1 MRISSSFLSLLSI
14 GQPGRRNSISCTLA
28 IPARYAISSGT
39 ISNMKLLQL
48 FLLIFFFVS
57 SQAQTSKTYQTDLT
71 ELQNILKKTP
81 SYKDQIKG
89 QTLTDYNSL
98 FEKLLNDPV
107 RNVSDY
113 KYFYNLTQL
122 FFPIR
127 DNHLT
132 FYQIANF
139 PSPADFPTFKGNLD
153 SLKSVL
159 TTKPLDSL
167 EGIYHYDK
175 YYSVGLFKAG
185 NAEYIG
191 VVLDTEI
198 SNWEKGQIA
207 IHLYEYLPNYFKAI
221 YAHPKFKNYILYPIE
236 RFTHHSLVN
245 SYFYSSF
252 SEKIYSK
259 INYEKDFTNL
269 PKNIVDFGF
278 KNIETGIQYLHIK
291 HFSADRVKMQ
301 KSKEF
306 YDSIK
311 NLLTEPNLILDL
323 RNNDGGANKVSKKFL
338 TLIKQYTKN
347 GQVYVLINN
356 GTLSQ
361 GEIFT
366 LQLKQLQNVKTL
378 GQTTK
383 GMLTYGSNYGKR
395 VKLPSQS
402 FEVYIT
408 DMKGK
413 GAKKLLPYENIG
425 IIPDIILTDTK
436 DWIAQTIDI
445 IRK

>member
-1 MRISSSFLSLLSI
+1 
-14 GQPGRRNSISCTLA
+14 
-28 IPARYAISSGT
+28 
-39 ISNMKLLQL
+39 MKLL
-48 FLLIFFFVS
+48 LIFILTVFFIS
-57 SQAQTSKTYQTDLT
+57 AQAQTSRLYQTDLT
-71 ELQNILKKTP
+71 ELYTILQKTP

-89 QTLTDYNSL
+89 QKRIDYNRL
-98 FEKLLNDPV
+98 FQKLLNDSV
-107 RNVSDY
+107 NNISAY
-113 KYFYNLTQL
+113 KYFYNLAQL

-127 DNHLT
+127 DNHLA

-139 PSPADFPTFKGNLD
+139 PSPSDFPSFSGNLD
-153 SLKSVL
+153 SLKSAL
-159 TTKPLDSL
+159 SKRPLDSI
-167 EGIYHYDK
+167 EGIYHYDT
-175 YYSVGLFKAG
+175 YYTVGLFKTDKTA
-185 NAEYIG
+185 YIG

-207 IHLYEYLPNYFKAI
+207 IYLYEDSPNRFKAI
-221 YAHPKFKNYILYPIE
+221 YAHPKSKNYNLHQIE
-236 RFTHHSLVN
+236 KFSHHSLVN

-252 SEKIYSK
+252 SEKVYSK
-259 INYEKDFTNL
+259 ITQEIDFVNL
-269 PKNIVDFGF
+269 PKSIQDFSI
-278 KNIETGIQYLHIK
+278 KKIEPGIQYLHIK
-291 HFSADRVKMQ
+291 HFSADGIKMQ
-301 KSKEF
+301 KSNAF

-323 RNNDGGANKVSKKFL
+323 RNNDGGANKVSRKFL
-338 TLIKQYTKN
+338 NLIRRYTRK

-356 GTLSQ
+356 GTVSQ

-413 GAKKLLPYENIG
+413 GAKKLLPYENTG
-425 IIPDIILTDTK
+425 INPDIILVDTK
-436 DWIAQTIDI
+436 DWIEQTKDI
-445 IRK
+445 IRKK

>member
-1 MRISSSFLSLLSI
+1 
-14 GQPGRRNSISCTLA
+14 
-28 IPARYAISSGT
+28 
-39 ISNMKLLQL
+39 MKFIQL
-48 FLLIFFFVS
+48 FLLTILCIS
-57 SQAQTSKTYQTDLT
+57 SQAQTINTYQTDLT
-71 ELQNILKKTP
+71 ELQSILQKTP

-89 QTLTDYNSL
+89 QSLISYNSL
-98 FEKLLNDPV
+98 FEKLLSDTVKNA
-107 RNVSDY
+107 SDY
-113 KYFYNLTQL
+113 KYFYNLAQL

-139 PSPADFPTFKGNLD
+139 PSEKDFPTFKGNLD

-167 EGIYHYDK
+167 EGIYHYDN
-175 YYSVGLFKAG
+175 YYSIGLFKVSKT
-185 NAEYIG
+185 EYVG
-191 VVLDTEI
+191 VVLGTETT
-198 SNWEKGQIA
+198 NWEKGQIA

-236 RFTHHSLVN
+236 RYTHHSLIN

-252 SEKIYSK
+252 SEKKYSK
-259 INYEKDFTNL
+259 ILQENDFTNL
-269 PKNIVDFGF
+269 PKNIEDFSF
-278 KNIETGIQYLHIK
+278 KNISKGIQYIHIK

-311 NLLTEPNLILDL
+311 NLITEPNLILDL

-338 TLIKQYTKN
+338 KLISQYTKK
-347 GQVYVLINN
+347 GQVYILVNN

-366 LQLKQLQNVKTL
+366 LQLKQLKNIKTL

-395 VKLPSQS
+395 EKLPSQS

-408 DMKGK
+408 DMKGDK
-413 GAKKLLPYENIG
+413 RLIPYENYG
-425 IIPDIILTDTK
+425 INPDIILLSTK
-436 DWIAQTIDI
+436 DWIEQTIQI
-445 IRK
+445 IRKK

>member
-1 MRISSSFLSLLSI
+1 
-14 GQPGRRNSISCTLA
+14 
-28 IPARYAISSGT
+28 
-39 ISNMKLLQL
+39 MKFLQL
-48 FLLIFFFVS
+48 FLLTIIFVT
-57 SQAQTSKTYQTDLT
+57 SQAQTNNTYKSDLI
-71 ELQNILKKTP
+71 ELQTILQKTP

-89 QTLTDYNSL
+89 QSLISYNSL
-98 FEKLLNDPV
+98 FESLLSDTVKNA
-107 RNVSDY
+107 SDY
-113 KYFYNLTQL
+113 KYFYNLAQL

-132 FYQIANF
+132 FYQTANF
-139 PSPADFPTFKGNLD
+139 PSATDFPTFKGNLD

-159 TTKPLDSL
+159 TSKPLDSL

-175 YYSVGLFKAG
+175 YYSVGLFKVDKT
-185 NAEYIG
+185 EYIG
-191 VVLDTEI
+191 VVLDTETA
-198 SNWEKGQIA
+198 NWKKGQIA

-236 RFTHHSLVN
+236 RYTHHSLIN
-245 SYFYSSF
+245 SYFYTSF

-259 INYEKDFTNL
+259 TQGQNDFTNL
-269 PKNIVDFGF
+269 PKNIADFSF
-278 KNIETGIQYLHIK
+278 KNIDTGIQYLHIK
-291 HFSADRVKMQ
+291 QFSADRVKMQ

-311 NLLTEPNLILDL
+311 NLMTEPNLILDL

-338 TLIKQYTKN
+338 KLIRQYTKN
-347 GQVYVLINN
+347 GQVYILVNN

-395 VKLPSQS
+395 EKLPSQS

-408 DMKGK
+408 DMKGDK
-413 GAKKLLPYENIG
+413 RLIPYENNG
-425 IIPDIILTDTK
+425 INPDIILLDTK
-436 DWIAQTIDI
+436 DWIEQTIEI
-445 IRK
+445 IRKK

>member
-1 MRISSSFLSLLSI
+1 
-14 GQPGRRNSISCTLA
+14 
-28 IPARYAISSGT
+28 
-39 ISNMKLLQL
+39 MKLLQL
-48 FLLIFFFVS
+48 FLLIFFFAS
-57 SQAQTSKTYQTDLT
+57 SQAQTSNTYRTDLT
-71 ELQNILKKTP
+71 ELHNILQKTP
-81 SYKDQIKG
+81 SYNDQIRG
-89 QTLTDYNSL
+89 QTLKDYNRL
-98 FEKLLNDPV
+98 FQRLLSDTV
-107 RNVSDY
+107 RNISDY
-113 KYFYNLTQL
+113 KYFYNLAQL

-139 PSPADFPTFKGNLD
+139 PSATDFPTFKGNLD

-159 TTKPLDSL
+159 TAKPLDSL

-175 YYSVGLFKAG
+175 YYSVGLFKSG
-185 NAEYIG
+185 KAEYIG

-198 SNWEKGQIA
+198 SNWNKGQIA

-259 INYEKDFTNL
+259 INHEKDFTSL
-269 PKNIVDFGF
+269 PENIAEFSF

-291 HFSADRVKMQ
+291 HFSADRAKMQ
-301 KSKEF
+301 ESKEF

-311 NLLTEPNLILDL
+311 NLLTEANLILDL

-366 LQLKQLQNVKTL
+366 LQLKQLQNVLTL

-395 VKLPSQS
+395 EKLSSQS

-413 GAKKLLPYENIG
+413 AAKKLLPYENIG
-425 IIPDIILTDTK
+425 INPDIILIDTK
-436 DWIAQTIDI
+436 DWIEQTIDI
-445 IRK
+445 IRKK

>member
-1 MRISSSFLSLLSI
+1 
-14 GQPGRRNSISCTLA
+14 
-28 IPARYAISSGT
+28 
-39 ISNMKLLQL
+39 MKILKL
-48 FLLIFFFVS
+48 FLLTFFWVTS
-57 SQAQTSKTYQTDLT
+57 HAQKNNTYQADLI
-71 ELQNILKKTP
+71 ELKEILKKTP

-89 QTLTDYNSL
+89 QRLRDYNSL
-98 FEKLLNDPV
+98 FEKLLNDTV
-107 RNVSDY
+107 SIFSDY
-113 KYFYNLTQL
+113 QYFYNIAQI

-127 DNHLT
+127 DNHLA

-139 PSPADFPTFKGNLD
+139 PSPTDFPTFKGNLD
-153 SLKSVL
+153 SLKLALS
-159 TTKPLDSL
+159 TKPLDSL

-185 NAEYIG
+185 NAKYVG

-198 SNWEKGQIA
+198 SNWKKGQIA
-207 IHLYEYLPNYFKAI
+207 IHLYEYLPQYFKAI
-221 YAHPKFKNYILYPIE
+221 YAHPKFKNYILHPIE

-252 SEKIYSK
+252 SETTYSK
-259 INYEKDFTNL
+259 INYKKDFTNL
-269 PKNIVDFGF
+269 PKNIGDFGF
-278 KNIETGIQYLHIK
+278 KNIEAGIQYLHIK

-301 KSKEF
+301 KSKDF

-311 NLLTEPNLILDL
+311 NLLTAPNLILDL

-338 TLIKQYTKN
+338 SLIKQYTKK

-356 GTLSQ
+356 STLSQ

-366 LQLKQLQNVKTL
+366 LQLKQLHNVETL

-383 GMLTYGSNYGKR
+383 GMLSYGSNYGKR

-413 GAKKLLPYENIG
+413 GAKRLLPYENIG
-425 IIPDIILTDTK
+425 ITPDIILTDTR

-445 IRK
+445 IRNK

>member
-1 MRISSSFLSLLSI
+1 MASTGTL
-14 GQPGRRNSISCTLA
+14 CTIRSHTLN
-28 IPARYAISSGT
+28 Y
-39 ISNMKLLQL
+39 MKLLK
-48 FLLIFFFVS
+48 LLLVTFFFVS
-57 SQAQTSKTYQTDLT
+57 SQAQTSNTYLTDLT
-71 ELQNILKKTP
+71 ELKNILQKTP

-89 QTLTDYNSL
+89 KTLKEYKSL
-98 FEKLLNDPV
+98 FENLLNDTV
-107 RNVSDY
+107 KTVSDY
-113 KYFYNLTQL
+113 KYFYSLAQL

-139 PSPADFPTFKGNLD
+139 PSDSDFPIFKRNLD

-159 TTKPLDSL
+159 TTRPLDSL

-175 YYSVGLFKAG
+175 YYSVGLFKVSK
-185 NAEYIG
+185 AEYVG

-198 SNWEKGQIA
+198 SNWKKGQIA
-207 IHLYEYLPNYFKAI
+207 IHLYEFLPNYFKAI
-221 YAHPKFKNYILYPIE
+221 YAHPKFKNYILHPIE
-236 RFTHHSLVN
+236 RFSHHSLVN

-252 SEKIYSK
+252 SEKTYSK
-259 INYEKDFTNL
+259 IKNDKDFINL
-269 PKNIVDFGF
+269 PKNNADFIF
-278 KNIETGIQYLHIK
+278 KNIETDVQYLHVK
-291 HFSADRVKMQ
+291 HFSAEGVKMK
-301 KSKEF
+301 KSQEF

-338 TLIKQYTKN
+338 KLIKRYTKN

-366 LQLKQLQNVKTL
+366 LQLKQFKNVKTL

-395 VKLPSQS
+395 EKLPSQS

-408 DMKGK
+408 DMKGR

-425 IIPDIILTDTK
+425 VSPDIILTDTR
-436 DWIAQTIDI
+436 DWIEQTIDI
-445 IRK
+445 IRKK

>member
-1 MRISSSFLSLLSI
+1 MPHLHKAL
-14 GQPGRRNSISCTLA
+14 TL
-28 IPARYAISSGT
+28 YAILFD
-39 ISNMKLLQL
+39 ILSNMKLLQL
-48 FLLIFFFVS
+48 IILTIFSIS
-57 SQAQTSKTYQTDLT
+57 SQAQTTNTYQTDLT
-71 ELQNILKKTP
+71 ELRNILQKTP

-89 QTLTDYNSL
+89 QDLISYNSL
-98 FEKLLNDPV
+98 FERLMSDSVNS
-107 RNVSDY
+107 VSDY
-113 KYFYNLTQL
+113 KYFYNLAQL

-139 PSPADFPTFKGNLD
+139 PSAVDFPTFRGNID

-159 TTKPLDSL
+159 VKKPIDSL

-175 YYSVGLFKAG
+175 YYTIGLFK
-185 NAEYIG
+185 NNKTEYVG

-198 SNWEKGQIA
+198 SNWQKGQVA

-259 INYEKDFTNL
+259 INSENDFINL
-269 PKNIVDFGF
+269 PKNIVDFSF

-311 NLLTEPNLILDL
+311 NLLTEHNLILDL
-323 RNNDGGANKVSKKFL
+323 RNNDGGANKVSRKFL

-361 GEIFT
+361 GEILT

-395 VKLPSQS
+395 EKLPSQS

-408 DMKGK
+408 DMKGDK
-413 GAKKLLPYENIG
+413 RLIPYENYG
-425 IIPDIILTDTK
+425 INPDIVLLDKK
-436 DWIAQTIDI
+436 DWIEQVIEI
-445 IRK
+445 IRKK

>member
-1 MRISSSFLSLLSI
+1 
-14 GQPGRRNSISCTLA
+14 
-28 IPARYAISSGT
+28 
-39 ISNMKLLQL
+39 MKLSQL
-48 FLLIFFFVS
+48 FLLTFFFFS
-57 SQAQTSKTYQTDLT
+57 SQGQTSNTYQTDLI
-71 ELQNILKKTP
+71 ELQNIIQKTP

-89 QTLTDYNSL
+89 KTLTDYNSL
-98 FEKLLNDPV
+98 FERLLIDTV
-107 RNVSDY
+107 RNVSEY
-113 KYFYNLTQL
+113 KYFYNLAQL

-139 PSPADFPTFKGNLD
+139 PSETDFPTFKGNLD

-159 TTKPLDSL
+159 MTKPLDSL

-175 YYSVGLFKAG
+175 YYSVGLFRAVKA
-185 NAEYIG
+185 AYIG

-198 SNWEKGQIA
+198 SNWKKGQIA
-207 IHLYEYLPNYFKAI
+207 IQLYEYLPNYFKAI
-221 YAHPKFKNYILYPIE
+221 YTHPKFKNYILHPIE

-259 INYEKDFTNL
+259 IKNDKDFINL
-269 PKNIVDFGF
+269 PRNIADFNF
-278 KNIETGIQYLHIK
+278 KNIEKDIQYLHIK
-291 HFSADRVKMQ
+291 HFSADKAKMQ

-311 NLLTEPNLILDL
+311 SLLTEPNLILDL
-323 RNNDGGANKVSKKFL
+323 RNNNGGANKVSKKFL

-366 LQLKQLQNVKTL
+366 LQLKQLQNIKTL

-395 VKLPSQS
+395 EKLPSQS

-425 IIPDIILTDTK
+425 INPDIILVDTK
-436 DWIAQTIDI
+436 DWIEQTIDI
-445 IRK
+445 IRKK

>member
-1 MRISSSFLSLLSI
+1 
-14 GQPGRRNSISCTLA
+14 
-28 IPARYAISSGT
+28 
-39 ISNMKLLQL
+39 MKFLQL
-48 FLLIFFFVS
+48 LFLILCFVS
-57 SQAQTSKTYQTDLT
+57 SKGQTNNAYQSDLI
-71 ELQNILKKTP
+71 ELKDILQKTP
-81 SYKDQIKG
+81 SYKDQIKK
-89 QTLTDYNSL
+89 QNLISYNSL
-98 FEKLLNDPV
+98 FEKLLADTVKNP
-107 RNVSDY
+107 SDY
-113 KYFYNLTQL
+113 KYFYNLAQL

-139 PSPADFPTFKGNLD
+139 PTATDYPTFKGNSD
-153 SLKSVL
+153 SLKSIL
-159 TTKPLDSL
+159 AAKQIDSL
-167 EGIYHYDK
+167 EGIYYYDK
-175 YYSVGLFKAG
+175 YYSVGLFKVDKK
-185 NAEYIG
+185 EYVG

-198 SNWEKGQIA
+198 SSWKKGQIA

-252 SEKIYSK
+252 SEKVYSK
-259 INYEKDFTNL
+259 KQGETDFTNL
-269 PKNIVDFGF
+269 PNNVEDFSL
-278 KNIETGIQYLHIK
+278 KSIETGIQYLHIK

-301 KSKEF
+301 KSKDF

-311 NLLTEPNLILDL
+311 NLLIEPNLILDL
-323 RNNDGGANKVSKKFL
+323 RNNEGGANKVSKKFL
-338 TLIKQYTKN
+338 TLIREYTRK
-347 GQVYVLINN
+347 GKVYTLVNN

-366 LQLKQLQNVKTL
+366 LQLMRLQNVKVL

-395 VKLPSQS
+395 EKLPSKS

-408 DMKGK
+408 DMKGDK
-413 GAKKLLPYENIG
+413 RLIPYENYG
-425 IIPDIILTDTK
+425 INPEIVLTDRK
-436 DWIAQTIDI
+436 DWIEQTVEI
-445 IRK
+445 IHKK